1 MPLVLLCLC
10 TSPLLLHSLLPLVLF
25 GCCLCP
31 GLRCL
36 LLSSLLPTAL
46 LCLDNTS
53 RLWAARCERPHL
65 RPLKLSPP
73 LYAQSL
79 KGL

>member
-1 MPLVLLCLC
+1 MPLALLCLC
-10 TSPLLLHSLLPLVLF
+10 LSSLLPHNLLPLVLF

-46 LCLDNTS
+46 LCLVQTS
-53 RLWAARCERPHL
+53 AGHG
-65 RPLKLSPP
+65 
-73 LYAQSL
+73 L